1 MNKKTYVLNKPALL
15 TSEESL
21 LRFDGGDIVIP
32 MAVLEDLQSSL
43 PKLKSA
49 RQAIARKVLDKLDKY
64 DFKKLSSEG
73 IVLENGTLLKV
84 SINYTDIEIEVEGI
98 SQKDKRILQTC
109 LGLTQD
115 GKKVVLISNNPV
127 MRMKARQ
134 LDIVAEELK
143 DRVFP
148 SSEDQYKGYAEVF
161 ALTSDVNNLFTNE
174 YLEIEKIYDYQDIDW
189 QTNLYLSIK
198 TETGTSALAYYDGK
212 VIVPIKSVPK
222 PCGLTPKNI
231 RQKFFLHALM
241 DPNTP
246 LVIGSGTAG
255 TGKTICTLAAGK
267 HQTIKNDLYDQ
278 ILITKSTKK
287 VEQEELGYLPGDLSE
302 KFDPYMSSIYDNLEV
317 IYGLEN
323 AKHSK
328 EIYTPNDKFKSLRE
342 ELDEC
347 LFATEIIKIQTIGHI
362 RGRSLMRKFFI
373 IDEAQNISPESIKQI
388 VTRAGEG
395 SKFVFLGDPSQVD
408 SPELTEKY
416 NGLVYL
422 SEMMKGKSLCRQV
435 KFDGIADTVRSPL
448 AQLAVDTLI

>member
-21 LRFDGGDIVIP
+21 LRFAGGDIVIP
-32 MAVLEDLQSSL
+32 MAVLEDLQASL

-49 RQAIARKVLDKLDKY
+49 RQSIARKVLDKLDKY
-64 DFKKLSSEG
+64 DFGKLSTTG

-84 SINYTDIEIEVEGI
+84 SVNYTEISVDLEGI
-98 SQKDKRILQTC
+98 SPKDKRILQTC
-109 LGLTQD
+109 LGLKEE
-115 GKKVVLISNNPV
+115 GKNVVLISNNPV

-134 LDIVAEELK
+134 LQIVSEELK

-148 SSEDQYKGYAEVF
+148 SINDQYKGYAEVF
-161 ALTSDVNNLFTNE
+161 ALAEDVNNLYSNGCM
-174 YLEIEKIYDYQDIDW
+174 EISKIDGYKDIDW

-198 TETGTSALAYYDGK
+198 TESNTSALAYYDGQ
-212 VIVPIKSVPK
+212 VIIPIKNIPK

-246 LVIGSGTAG
+246 LVIGAGMAG

-267 HQTIKNDLYDQ
+267 YQTIKDDLYDQ

-317 IYGLEN
+317 LYGLEN
-323 AKHSK
+323 DKKSK
-328 EIYTPNDKFKSLRE
+328 EYTQNEKFKSLRE
-342 ELDEC
+342 EINEC
-347 LFATEIIKIQTIGHI
+347 LFETEIIKIQTIGHI
-362 RGRSLMRKFFI
+362 RGRSLVRKFFI

-435 KFDGIADTVRSPL
+435 KFDGVSDTVRSPL

>member
-1 MNKKTYVLNKPALL
+1 MNKKTYVVNKPALL

-32 MAVLEDLQSSL
+32 MAVLEDLQASL

-49 RQAIARKVLDKLDKY
+49 RQSIARKVLDQLDKY
-64 DFKKLSSEG
+64 DFEKLSTSG
-73 IVLENGTLLKV
+73 ILLENGTLLKV
-84 SINYTDIEIEVEGI
+84 SINYTDVEVEVEGI
-98 SQKDKRILQTC
+98 SQKDRRILQTC
-109 LGLTQD
+109 LGLTKD

-134 LDIVAEELK
+134 QGIVAEELK

-148 SSEDQYKGYAEVF
+148 AINDQYKGYAEVF
-161 ALTSDVNNLFTNE
+161 TLVENVNNL
-174 YLEIEKIYDYQDIDW
+174 YSDGYMEISKIDGYKSVDW

-198 TETGTSALAYYDGK
+198 TENNTSALAYYNGE
-212 VIVPIKSVPK
+212 VIIPIKNIPK

-246 LVIGSGTAG
+246 LVIGAGMAG
-255 TGKTICTLAAGK
+255 TGKTICALAAGK
-267 HQTIKNDLYDQ
+267 QQTIKDDLYDQ

-317 IYGLEN
+317 IYDLEN
-323 AKHSK
+323 VKKSK
-328 EIYTPNDKFKSLRE
+328 EYTPNEKFKSLRE
-342 ELDEC
+342 EINEC
-347 LFATEIIKIQTIGHI
+347 LFETEIIKIQTIGHI
-362 RGRSLMRKFFI
+362 RGRSLVRKFFI

-422 SEMMKGKSLCRQV
+422 SEMMKGKSLCRQI
-435 KFDGIADTVRSPL
+435 KFDGVTDTIRSPL

>member
-21 LRFDGGDIVIP
+21 LRFAGGNIVIP
-32 MAVLEDLQSSL
+32 MAVLEDLQASL

-49 RQAIARKVLDKLDKY
+49 RQSIARKVLDQLDKY
-64 DFKKLSSEG
+64 DFEKLSTTG

-84 SINYTDIEIEVEGI
+84 SVNYTDICVDVDGI

-109 LGLTQD
+109 LGLQEE
-115 GKKVVLISNNPV
+115 GKNVVLISNNPV

-134 LDIVAEELK
+134 QQIVAEELK

-148 SSEDQYKGYAEVF
+148 SINDQYKGYAEVF
-161 ALTSDVNNLFTNE
+161 ALAGDVNDL
-174 YLEIEKIYDYQDIDW
+174 YLKGYMEISKIDRYKDIDW

-198 TETGTSALAYYDGK
+198 TESNTSALAYYDGQ
-212 VIVPIKSVPK
+212 VIIPIKNIPK

-246 LVIGSGTAG
+246 LVIGAGMAG

-267 HQTIKNDLYDQ
+267 HQTIKEDLYDQ

-317 IYGLEN
+317 IYGLES
-323 AKHSK
+323 AKKSK
-328 EIYTPNDKFKSLRE
+328 EYTPNEKFKSLRE
-342 ELDEC
+342 EINEC
-347 LFATEIIKIQTIGHI
+347 LFETEIIKIQTIGHI

-435 KFDGIADTVRSPL
+435 KFDGVADTVRSPL

>member
-21 LRFDGGDIVIP
+21 LRFDGGNIVIP
-32 MAVLEDLQSSL
+32 MAVLEDLQASL

-49 RQAIARKVLDKLDKY
+49 RQSIARKVLDQLDKY
-64 DFKKLSSEG
+64 DFEKLSTVG

-84 SINYTDIEIEVEGI
+84 SVNYTDICVDVDGI

-109 LGLTQD
+109 LGLQNE

-134 LDIVAEELK
+134 QGIVAEELK

-148 SSEDQYKGYAEVF
+148 SINDQYKGYAEVF
-161 ALTSDVNNLFTNE
+161 ALAEDVNDL
-174 YLEIEKIYDYQDIDW
+174 YSKGYMEISKIDRYKDIDW

-198 TETGTSALAYYDGK
+198 TESNTSALAYYDGK
-212 VIVPIKSVPK
+212 VIIPIKSIPK

-246 LVIGSGTAG
+246 LVIGAGMAG

-267 HQTIKNDLYDQ
+267 HQTIKEDLYDQ

-323 AKHSK
+323 AKKSK
-328 EIYTPNDKFKSLRE
+328 EYVPDEKFKSLRE
-342 ELDEC
+342 EINEC
-347 LFATEIIKIQTIGHI
+347 LFETEIIKIQTIGHI

-435 KFDGIADTVRSPL
+435 KFDGVADTVRSPL